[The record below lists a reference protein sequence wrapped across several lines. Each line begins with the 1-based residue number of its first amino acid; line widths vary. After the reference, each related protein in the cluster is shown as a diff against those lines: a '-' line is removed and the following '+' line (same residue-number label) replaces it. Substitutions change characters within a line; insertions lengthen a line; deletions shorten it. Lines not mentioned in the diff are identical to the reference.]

1 MKEEIQALHTEFKEH
16 FIERDEEILGAILAI
31 LANENVLYLGPPG
44 TAKTYLA
51 QNICKS
57 IDGAQFFYYLLT
69 RFTTPEEIFG
79 PLSIKSLEKD
89 EFKRKTDG
97 CLPTS
102 HIALLDE
109 IFKANSSILN
119 SLLTILNER
128 RFHNGTEVIDTPL
141 LTVFGA
147 SNELPEEDENL
158 EALYDRFLFRYD
170 VRYIQNEDNVKS
182 LLFSNNGEFS
192 PKVKLNVE
200 EIKKIRAHAQ
210 SVELSEEVQ
219 DIILSLKRDLE
230 RKESDDT
237 ESIRISDRRWKKIV
251 NVLKVA
257 AAANGRKKV
266 DRTMLILLQHML
278 WDVPD
283 QKAALRTLI
292 IQRLVTGGI
301 DSEKLENDVKS
312 FKNLVDSETEILSDE
327 NFPVTVYYV
336 DRSGYPNGN
345 FKNYPE
351 LRDYHNRNK
360 KTKFTLDRNYY
371 QDGEDF
377 EKIIE
382 KLKKEHAY
390 SPIEGINADKRILY
404 QKEFQSL
411 EEKYIRQRRSVKDKF
426 DQVKKNLE
434 ANIWITPHDKD
445 EISHVQQQKLNQ
457 IYNLEKSL
465 DLVRGSFNNFSSTQQ
480 KDVETTTDERSK
492 TLSIRG
498 R

>member
-1 MKEEIQALHTEFKEH
+1 MKEDIQALHTEFKKH

-31 LANENVLYLGPPG
+31 LANENVVYLGPPG

-51 QNICKS
+51 QNICNS
-57 IDGAQFFYYLLT
+57 IEGAHFFYYLLT

-79 PLSIKSLEKD
+79 PLSIKSLEND

-128 RFHNGTEVIDTPL
+128 RFHNGTEVLDTPL

-158 EALYDRFLFRYD
+158 EALYDRFLLRYD

-182 LLFSNNGEFS
+182 LLFSNNGEFA

-200 EIKKIRAHAQ
+200 EINKLRAHAQ
-210 SVELSEEVQ
+210 SIELSEEVQ

-237 ESIRISDRRWKKIV
+237 ESIKISDRRWKKIV

-257 AAANGRKKV
+257 AAASGRKKV
-266 DRTMLILLQHML
+266 DRTMLLLLQHML

-283 QKAALRTLI
+283 QKTALRTLI
-292 IQRLVTGGI
+292 IQRLITGGI
-301 DSEKLENDVKS
+301 DSDKLESDVKS
-312 FKNLVDSETEILSDE
+312 FKNIVDSETEILSNED
-327 NFPVTVYYV
+327 FPVPVYYV
-336 DRSGYPNGN
+336 DRSGYPHGN
-345 FKNYPE
+345 FKNYSE
-351 LRDYHNRNK
+351 LREYHTSNKKAKFSLNRNA
-360 KTKFTLDRNYY
+360 Y
-371 QDGEDF
+371 QEGEEF

-382 KLKKEHAY
+382 KLKEEHAY

-426 DQVKKNLE
+426 DQMKKDLE
-434 ANIWITPHDKD
+434 VNIWITPHDKD

-457 IYNLEKSL
+457 IYNLEKNL
-465 DLVRGSFNNFSSTQQ
+465 DLIRNCFKNAVPKSS
-480 KDVETTTDERSK
+480 KKKKSSDDSDSK
-492 TLSIRG
+492 PVIW
-498 R
+498 

>member
-1 MKEEIQALHTEFKEH
+1 MKEDIQALHAEFKEH

-31 LANENVLYLGPPG
+31 LANENVVYLGPPG

-51 QNICKS
+51 QNICNS
-57 IDGAQFFYYLLT
+57 IDGANFFYYLLT

-79 PLSIKSLEKD
+79 PLSIKSLEND

-128 RFHNGTEVIDTPL
+128 RFHNGTEVLDTPL

-170 VRYIQNEDNVKS
+170 VRYVQNEDNVKS
-182 LLFSNNGEFS
+182 LLFSNNGEFD

-200 EIKKIRAHAQ
+200 EIKKLRAHAQ
-210 SVELSEEVQ
+210 SIELSEEVKE
-219 DIILSLKRDLE
+219 IILSLKRDLE
-230 RKESDDT
+230 RKEPEDT

-257 AAANGRKKV
+257 AAASGRKNV
-266 DRTMLILLQHML
+266 DRTMLLLLQHML

-292 IQRLVTGGI
+292 IERVVSGGI
-301 DSEKLENDVKS
+301 DTEQLAKSIENLKSIIDVETYNVDGNNLPKIIYSKKEGTGFSTYQALWSHYNQNSTDNFTFVSPRDNYYGSQKIYS
-312 FKNLVDSETEILSDE
+312 FAEVLDQL
-327 NFPVTVYYV
+327 
-336 DRSGYPNGN
+336 
-345 FKNYPE
+345 
-351 LRDYHNRNK
+351 
-360 KTKFTLDRNYY
+360 KTKHGFVPK
-371 QDGEDF
+371 EDLS
-377 EKIIE
+377 IE
-382 KLKKEHAY
+382 K
-390 SPIEGINADKRILY
+390 RIIY
-404 QKEFQSL
+404 QKEFQNI
-411 EEKYIRQRRSVKDKF
+411 EDQYIRQRKSVKDTFEHMKS
-426 DQVKKNLE
+426 DLDS
-434 ANIWITPHDKD
+434 NIWLTSHDKD
-445 EISHVQQQKLNQ
+445 ETAHVQQQKLNGVYQFEKRLDQ
-457 IYNLEKSL
+457 I
-465 DLVRGSFNNFSSTQQ
+465 RTSFQ
-480 KDVETTTDERSK
+480 K
-492 TLSIRG
+492 
-498 R
+498 